1 LPRVR
6 QLRALVKFSAQQ
18 RRVRDAGV
26 VIRII
31 RKLRSDAG
39 NARQLVVFDAWR
51 NTLKLRN
58 PDGLQ
63 LNEPRGRIAR
73 KVANRFGDDTKAI
86 PREAIEQQRRE
97 YHAIFGKHAG
107 DANSGA
113 ASQRPSLAP
122 TGARKSRRPSALDL
136 RSGPDPWLSRA

>member
-1 LPRVR
+1 MT
-6 QLRALVKFSAQQ
+6 
-18 RRVRDAGV
+18 
-26 VIRII
+26 RII

-39 NARQLVVFDAWR
+39 NARQLVGFDAWR

-63 LNEPRGRIAR
+63 LSEPRGRIAR

-113 ASQRPSLAP
+113 ASQAILGAYWGKEIEAAER
-122 TGARKSRRPSALDL
+122 TGSAI
-136 RSGPDPWLSRA
+136 WA